1 MNLYKEFGAFT
12 HIGQDE
18 FTAGAG
24 AGDKFNEAGAKV
36 LLCAKQEQTNTGL
49 DARCDGAKSTFKG
62 TFLTPI
68 TTSGDASGKQQ
79 ADMKAAID
87 ADPTIDAVFGV
98 GPVIAHDSAA
108 AAKELGRTV
117 TVGGVDL
124 SPDLL
129 KDIAAGDVLFT
140 IDQQQYL
147 QGYISVVA
155 LYLNVTNQNTLG
167 GGLPINTGPG
177 FVDQGQRRR
186 RLGTRRRW
194 NSLIQRTLEVA
205 GAARRPPHHAD
216 RSDTHV
222 YFGRRLY
229 IHVDLA
235 DATLEVRGT
244 HDSDRGTRSGR
255 SRQQRIR
262 RRFRPTSESRIAAR
276 CRRWLDLARDRRLHR
291 GRHRVE
297 HSSGAMARRSEANT
311 TLNWLDVAAPTG
323 IMATAV
329 ALLMIGGEFDL
340 SSGVMTGATAIQIG
354 LVSRFFMGTGVNIGW
369 AIGSAFLACRS
380 RRLVQRLH
388 GQQDRATQ
396 LHRHAGSFFT
406 LG

>member
-1 MNLYKEFGAFT
+1 MKKTRYVFASLAALALVATACGSDKNTTTTGAPSGTSGGAATSAAPAETSAGATTAAPETSSADTVNVTAGQDITIAVITHGDNGVFWSVFQKGAEDAGKMLGITVKYQGSNNTGTDQAAMINQAVADGVDGLAVSLADPDAVRDAVKAAVAAGIPLVTTNSGSNLYKEFGAFT

-62 TFLTPI
+62 KFLTPI

-87 ADPTIDAVFGV
+87 ADPSIDAVFGV

-129 KDIAAGDVLFT
+129 KDIENGDVLFT

-177 FVDQGQRRR
+177 FVTKDNADKVAA
-186 RLGTRRRW
+186 LVDAGTR
-194 NSLIQRTLEVA
+194 
-205 GAARRPPHHAD
+205 
-216 RSDTHV
+216 
-222 YFGRRLY
+222 
-229 IHVDLA
+229 
-235 DATLEVRGT
+235 
-244 HDSDRGTRSGR
+244 
-255 SRQQRIR
+255 
-262 RRFRPTSESRIAAR
+262 
-276 CRRWLDLARDRRLHR
+276 
-291 GRHRVE
+291 
-297 HSSGAMARRSEANT
+297 
-311 TLNWLDVAAPTG
+311 
-323 IMATAV
+323 
-329 ALLMIGGEFDL
+329 
-340 SSGVMTGATAIQIG
+340 
-354 LVSRFFMGTGVNIGW
+354 
-369 AIGSAFLACRS
+369 
-380 RRLVQRLH
+380 
-388 GQQDRATQ
+388 
-396 LHRHAGSFFT
+396 
-406 LG
+406 

>member
-1 MNLYKEFGAFT
+1 MKKTRYVFASLAALALVATACGSDKNTTTTAAPGGTSGGSATSAATAETSAAETTAAPADTSSADTVNVTAGQDITIAVITHGDNGVFWSVFQKGAEDAGKMLGITVKYQGSNNTGTDQAAMINQAVADGVDGLAVSLADPDAVRDAVKAATDAGIPLVTTNSGSNLYKEFGAFT

-49 DARCDGAKSTFKG
+49 DSRCDGAKSTFKG
-62 TFLTPI
+62 KFLTPI

-98 GPVIAHDSAA
+98 GPVIAHDTAA
-108 AAKELGRTV
+108 AVKELGRTV

-177 FVDQGQRRR
+177 FVTKDNADKVAA
-186 RLGTRRRW
+186 LVAAGTR
-194 NSLIQRTLEVA
+194 
-205 GAARRPPHHAD
+205 
-216 RSDTHV
+216 
-222 YFGRRLY
+222 
-229 IHVDLA
+229 
-235 DATLEVRGT
+235 
-244 HDSDRGTRSGR
+244 
-255 SRQQRIR
+255 
-262 RRFRPTSESRIAAR
+262 
-276 CRRWLDLARDRRLHR
+276 
-291 GRHRVE
+291 
-297 HSSGAMARRSEANT
+297 
-311 TLNWLDVAAPTG
+311 
-323 IMATAV
+323 
-329 ALLMIGGEFDL
+329 
-340 SSGVMTGATAIQIG
+340 
-354 LVSRFFMGTGVNIGW
+354 
-369 AIGSAFLACRS
+369 
-380 RRLVQRLH
+380 
-388 GQQDRATQ
+388 
-396 LHRHAGSFFT
+396 
-406 LG
+406 

>member
-1 MNLYKEFGAFT
+1 MKKTRYVFASLAALALLATACGSDDNTSSTAAAPATDGAAATTAAPSDTASADTAAPDTASADTVDVTAGQDVTIAVITHGDGGVFWSVFQKGAEDAGKALGITVKYQGSNNTGTDQAAMINQAVADGVDGLAVSLADPDAVRDAVKAATDAGIPLVTTNSGSDLYKEFGAFT

-24 AGDKFNEAGAKV
+24 AGEKFNEAGAKV

-87 ADPTIDAVFGV
+87 SDPTIDAVFGT
-98 GPVIAHDSAA
+98 GPVIAHDAA
-108 AAKELGRTV
+108 AAVKELGRTV

-129 KDIAAGDVLFT
+129 KDISAGDVLFT

-177 FVDQGQRRR
+177 FVTKDTADAVSA
-186 RLGTRRRW
+186 LVDAGTR
-194 NSLIQRTLEVA
+194 
-205 GAARRPPHHAD
+205 
-216 RSDTHV
+216 
-222 YFGRRLY
+222 
-229 IHVDLA
+229 
-235 DATLEVRGT
+235 
-244 HDSDRGTRSGR
+244 
-255 SRQQRIR
+255 
-262 RRFRPTSESRIAAR
+262 
-276 CRRWLDLARDRRLHR
+276 
-291 GRHRVE
+291 
-297 HSSGAMARRSEANT
+297 
-311 TLNWLDVAAPTG
+311 
-323 IMATAV
+323 
-329 ALLMIGGEFDL
+329 
-340 SSGVMTGATAIQIG
+340 
-354 LVSRFFMGTGVNIGW
+354 
-369 AIGSAFLACRS
+369 
-380 RRLVQRLH
+380 
-388 GQQDRATQ
+388 
-396 LHRHAGSFFT
+396 
-406 LG
+406 